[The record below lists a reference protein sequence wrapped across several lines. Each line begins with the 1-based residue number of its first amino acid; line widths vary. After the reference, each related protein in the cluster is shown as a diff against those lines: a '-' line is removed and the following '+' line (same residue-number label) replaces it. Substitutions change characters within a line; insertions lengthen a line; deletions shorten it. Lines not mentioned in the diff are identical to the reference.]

1 MDPESRIEIVD
12 DGDGLV
18 ILGAREAVG
27 RFLRSTGLWDKAV
40 SIADAG
46 SASTLRLVA
55 GAMEA
60 GAEAMAEAGRWVKLT
75 PESAAVAKRFGFM
88 ETSTPG
94 VYHAMIG
101 EPGSIGQWVQIEAGT
116 LTDLANPAYLAG
128 IAGVMSQIAMQQ
140 EIGEIKDYLARID
153 GKVDE
158 LIRGQRDAQLSKV
171 LGAGDDIESAL
182 VVLER
187 QGRVDDDT
195 WSIVQGRQET
205 ISDAIRWV
213 VLQLEAVADQTDQ
226 NRIRKLKRD
235 ALKAQEKVAELLA
248 IAARCFELQG
258 ALDLIRLDR
267 AAERSPDE
275 LNTRRL
281 ALAEDR
287 VRQRDRVLQ
296 AIEDL
301 MARLDG
307 MRGAA
312 NSRTVLHLPS
322 AHSVITSVNDVG
334 RAVDDF
340 RAPLGLE
347 ASHVPM
353 PLTRWTDALRDP
365 AQLNDAVEEAGRVVA
380 PVAPPVAI
388 AAAIVVRARRH

>member
-1 MDPESRIEIVD
+1 MDPESRIQIVD

-60 GAEAMAEAGRWVKLT
+60 GAEAMAEASRWVKLT
-75 PESAAVAKRFGFM
+75 PESAAVAKQFGFM

-101 EPGSIGQWVQIEAGT
+101 EPGAIGQWVQIEAGT

-140 EIGEIKDYLARID
+140 EIGEIKEYLARID

-171 LGAGDDIESAL
+171 MGAGDDIETAL
-182 VVLER
+182 AVLER

-213 VLQLEAVADQTDQ
+213 ELQLKAVADQTDP
-226 NRIRKLKRD
+226 NRIRELKRD
-235 ALKAQEKVAELLA
+235 ALKAQDRVAELLA

-267 AAERSPDE
+267 AADSSLDE

-287 VRQRDRVLQ
+287 ERRRDRMLQ

-301 MARLDG
+301 MARLYAMG
-307 MRGAA
+307 IAA
-312 NSRTVLHLPS
+312 NSRTILHRPS
-322 AHSVITSVNDVG
+322 AHSVITSVNDAG
-334 RAVDDF
+334 KTVDDF

-347 ASHVPM
+347 PSHVPM
-353 PLTRWTDALRDP
+353 PLTRLVDAVRDP
-365 AQLNDAVEEAGRVVA
+365 AQLHDAAKEAGRVVA
-380 PVAPPVAI
+380 PPVAV
-388 AAAIVVRARRH
+388 AAVIVTRGRRR